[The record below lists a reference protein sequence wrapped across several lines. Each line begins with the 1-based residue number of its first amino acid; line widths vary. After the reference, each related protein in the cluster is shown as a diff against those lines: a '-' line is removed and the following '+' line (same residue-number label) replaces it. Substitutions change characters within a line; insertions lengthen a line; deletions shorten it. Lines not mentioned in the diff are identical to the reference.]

1 MKIRHAMTLLA
12 ACLVT
17 AGLAAV
23 APARAAGDH
32 DHDSGT
38 AALKLDAGSKWHT
51 DAPLQQGMLKIRAA
65 VEHSLPAVHSGT
77 FTDDQYRSL
86 GHTIEKE
93 IAYIVQNC
101 KLAPE
106 ADTVLHGIIA
116 ELADGVEVVTGKKV
130 VDDRSNGVVH
140 LVKALDNYG
149 TYFDH
154 PAWTSVATGH

>member
-1 MKIRHAMTLLA
+1 MKTRTVTTLLA
-12 ACLVT
+12 TCLLT
-17 AGLAAV
+17 ATLAGIT
-23 APARAAGDH
+23 PAIGAGSH

-38 AALKLDAGSKWHT
+38 AVLKLNAGSKWHT
-51 DAPLQQGMLKIRAA
+51 DAALQQGMLKIRTA
-65 VEHSLPAVHSGT
+65 VEHSLPAVHGGT

-86 GHTIEKE
+86 GHTVEKE

-116 ELADGVEVVTGKKV
+116 ELADGVEVVTGKKA
-130 VDDRSNGVVH
+130 VDDRSKGVVH
-140 LVKALDNYG
+140 LIGALDNYG

-154 PAWTSVATGH
+154 PAWMPVATGH